1 MNSRLSPSAGFLRIL
16 ETKECT
22 FIAKLSQHDVSLF
35 QVTTTGTFSFTEV
48 GRCEVPDHTVS
59 DMLLVPHKQSL
70 WVLLI
75 SEAAIS
81 VIDPASFTIVHTV
94 PNANARLCSGGYHHG
109 LGEPLVHNGRDL
121 YTLISNTWQVEDKPW
136 TFVFD
141 NAPMKVW
148 GDFSAEYLTTLHTMA
163 PGVAH
168 NTPNDKKSLTIL
180 IEYRGKLLSSPT
192 PPFLRNRRFSDE

>member
-1 MNSRLSPSAGFLRIL
+1 MNSRLSPSAGFLRVL
-16 ETKECT
+16 ETKENT

-35 QVTTTGTFSFTEV
+35 QVTTIGTFSFAEV

-81 VIDPASFTIVHTV
+81 VIDPASFTIIHTV
-94 PNANARLCSGGYHHG
+94 PNANARLCAGVYHQG

-121 YTLISNTWQVEDKPW
+121 YTLTSSTWQVEDKPW

-148 GDFSAEYLTTLHTMA
+148 GDFTAEYLTTLHTMA
-163 PGVAH
+163 PGVAQ
-168 NTPNDKKSLTIL
+168 NAPTDKKSLTIL
-180 IEYRGKLLSSPT
+180 IEYRGKL
-192 PPFLRNRRFSDE
+192 PFLSCPPLPSSRSVTVL